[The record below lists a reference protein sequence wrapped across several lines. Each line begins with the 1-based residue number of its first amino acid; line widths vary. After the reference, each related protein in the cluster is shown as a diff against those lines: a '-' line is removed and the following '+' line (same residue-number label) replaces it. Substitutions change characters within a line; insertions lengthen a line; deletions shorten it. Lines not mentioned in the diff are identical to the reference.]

1 MLYVHCSSAAS
12 PSPDDTPRQAELPYP
27 MSAWSWEQQSSAADW
42 MNIPSGNA
50 GLGLQVSEL

>member
-1 MLYVHCSSAAS
+1 
-12 PSPDDTPRQAELPYP
+12 
-27 MSAWSWEQQSSAADW
+27 MSAWSWELQDSAADW